1 VQVVKN
7 FLQGLFSAHTAKE
20 NDLFS
25 FLLQLILDTFA
36 REEKEKEKKNDWKRI
51 EEAKITVASLRPDQ
65 KRTDVDIFE
74 HGEYRIVS
82 CTCGVWTP
90 DASLTSVV

>member
-1 VQVVKN
+1 M
-7 FLQGLFSAHTAKE
+7 
-20 NDLFS
+20 
-25 FLLQLILDTFA
+25 LDTFA

-90 DASLTSVV
+90 DASLILVSFNGARSCFQLAFLSPFFLYLEQ